1 MSELYFAASSLNPM
15 TRLTKKCLG
24 ASAVTH
30 GFLLLLV
37 ILGAAFIRTKPK
49 FEPPAFELVPLDAM
63 LIDDNLVGGGNPS
76 VTQMPERPAMRQ
88 VPQSQRIQQS
98 NTPTRESENTRSIKR
113 RIEFDANRVV
123 RRTITPDSSHS
134 SNAADGAASEAQA
147 EALAQRNAAVEQIVR
162 NIQGGVSGSTSI
174 ELPGPG
180 GQAYVG
186 YAIFLKKLYEEAWIP
201 PTAARDN
208 EPIVSV
214 EIVVA
219 KDGRVLSSRILK
231 ASGNSNLDRSVES
244 TLKRVKEVHPLPE
257 GSTDEKRTFKLNF
270 NLTTKLQGG

>member
-1 MSELYFAASSLNPM
+1 M

-37 ILGAAFIRTKPK
+37 ILGAAFIPTKPK
-49 FEPPAFELVPLDAM
+49 IEPPAFELVPLNAM
-63 LIDDNLVGGGNPS
+63 LIEDNLIGGGNPS
-76 VTQMPERPAMRQ
+76 VTQMPQRPAMRQ
-88 VPQSQRIQQS
+88 APQPQRVQQS
-98 NTPTRESENTRSIKR
+98 DSPTREPENTRSPKR

-147 EALAQRNAAVEQIVR
+147 EALAQRKAAVEQIVR
-162 NIQGGVSGSTSI
+162 NIQSGVSGSTSV

-186 YAIFLKKLYEEAWIP
+186 YGIYLKKLYEEAWIP

-219 KDGRVLSSRILK
+219 NDGRVLSSRILK
-231 ASGNSNLDRSVES
+231 GSGNSNLDRSVES
-244 TLKRVKEVHPLPE
+244 ALKRVKEVHPFPE
-257 GSTDEKRTFKLNF
+257 GSRDEKRTFKLNF
-270 NLTTKLQGG
+270 NLTTKLQEG